1 MAFLALNA
9 APVDDSSAAT
19 IVRQEFVRTDDGYRF
34 EYETSDGQTRQEE
47 GKLVTDAEGKQY
59 MKVHGSFSYIGPDGN
74 TYYGSYE
81 ADKDGYQFT
90 PTEPSVGIPNSAL
103 LSLVG

>member
-1 MAFLALNA
+1 MMNCFW
-9 APVDDSSAAT
+9 
-19 IVRQEFVRTDDGYRF
+19 R
-34 EYETSDGQTRQEE
+34 YETSDGQTRQEE

-103 LSLVG
+103 LSLVGWCDEMDRGIIQFRHKYE